1 MPEKMEH
8 ALKELA
14 EPINVHINEP
24 IAKKIVGVLKDTFI
38 TPNQVT
44 YLSVLVGFASGYSFS
59 QGNSISS
66 VFGGLLLELT
76 LILDCVDGQL
86 ARAKNMAS
94 DLGRLIDGIAGYFAY
109 LAVVYGIISGYPNS
123 STEVIAIAVFTILRA
138 ISYDYCKQT
147 IGMMALKGFDGVQ
160 MEIQSACKKLQKK
173 NSNILVLYFYYMQ
186 VQRLIFQGK
195 WETLGNMKNRE
206 VLESSILNSGQRK
219 EYLNKVRF
227 LVKVWR
233 WNGLDFPLFL
243 IAVLGLFSMRRI
255 NLSTHTRSSSLF
267 VWRRQKKRRESNKP
281 KTKRRLR
288 SNCTETNESNATS
301 KWWRKPPVVPMK

>member
-8 ALKELA
+8 VLKELA

-38 TPNQVT
+38 SPNQVT

-59 QGNSISS
+59 QGNSISCF
-66 VFGGLLLELT
+66 FGGLLLELT

-109 LAVVYGIISGYPNS
+109 LAVVYGIISGYPDF
-123 STEVIAIAVFTILRA
+123 STEIIVIAVFTILRA

-160 MEIQSACKKLQKK
+160 MEIQSTFKKLQK
-173 NSNILVLYFYYMQ
+173 NTSNVLVLYFYYMQ

-206 VLESSILNSGQRK
+206 ILELSILNSEQRK
-219 EYLNKVRF
+219 EYLSKVRL

-243 IAVLGLFSMRRI
+243 IAILGLFSMPGSSI
-255 NLSTHTRSSSLF
+255 NLLSYAISAQFIITYLLHFFLN
-267 VWRRQKKRRESNKP
+267 QKI
-281 KTKRRLR
+281 LR
-288 SNCTETNESNATS
+288 N
-301 KWWRKPPVVPMK
+301 PQVP

>member
-109 LAVVYGIISGYPNS
+109 LAVVYGIISGYPNF

-160 MEIQSACKKLQKK
+160 MEIQSTCEKLQIKT
-173 NSNILVLYFYYMQ
+173 SNILVLYFYYMQ

-195 WETLGNMKNRE
+195 WETLRNMKNRE
-206 VLESSILNSGQRK
+206 VLELSILNLEQRK
-219 EYLNKVRF
+219 EYLSKVRF
-227 LVKVWR
+227 LIKVWR

-243 IAVLGLFSMRRI
+243 IAVLGLFSMPG
-255 NLSTHTRSSSLF
+255 SSLNF
-267 VWRRQKKRRESNKP
+267 LAYAISTQFLITYLLHFFLN
-281 KTKRRLR
+281 
-288 SNCTETNESNATS
+288 
-301 KWWRKPPVVPMK
+301 RKILKNS

>member
-14 EPINVHINEP
+14 EPINLNINEP
-24 IAKKIVGVLKDTFI
+24 IAKKIVGVLKNTFI

-44 YLSVLVGFASGYSFS
+44 YFSVFVGFASGYSFS

-66 VFGGLLLELT
+66 IFGGLLLELT

-123 STEVIAIAVFTILRA
+123 STEVIVIAVFTILRA

-160 MEIQSACKKLQKK
+160 MEIQSTREKLQEKT
-173 NSNILVLYFYYMQ
+173 SNILVLYFYYMQ

-195 WETLGNMKNRE
+195 WETLRNIKNRE
-206 VLESSILNSGQRK
+206 VLKPSILNSQERK

-227 LVKVWR
+227 LVKIWR

-243 IAVLGLFSMRRI
+243 IAVLGLFSMPG
-255 NLSTHTRSSSLF
+255 SSLHF
-267 VWRRQKKRRESNKP
+267 LSYAISAQFLITYLLHFFLYRKI
-281 KTKRRLR
+281 LR
-288 SNCTETNESNATS
+288 N
-301 KWWRKPPVVPMK
+301 P

>member
-1 MPEKMEH
+1 MEH

-44 YLSVLVGFASGYSFS
+44 YLSVLIGFASGYSFS

-109 LAVVYGIISGYPNS
+109 LAVVYGIFSGYPNF

-160 MEIQSACKKLQKK
+160 MEIQSTCEKLKIK
-173 NSNILVLYFYYMQ
+173 ASNILVLYFYYMQ

-195 WETLGNMKNRE
+195 WETLRNMKNRE
-206 VLESSILNSGQRK
+206 ILEPSILNLEQRK
-219 EYLNKVRF
+219 EYLSKVRF
-227 LVKVWR
+227 LIKVWR

-243 IAVLGLFSMRRI
+243 IAVLGLFSMPG
-255 NLSTHTRSSSLF
+255 SSLNF
-267 VWRRQKKRRESNKP
+267 LAYAISAQFIITYLLHFFLHRKI
-281 KTKRRLR
+281 LR
-288 SNCTETNESNATS
+288 NS
-301 KWWRKPPVVPMK
+301 

>member
-1 MPEKMEH
+1 MPEKIEH

-109 LAVVYGIISGYPNS
+109 LAVVYGIISGYPNF

-160 MEIQSACKKLQKK
+160 MEIQSTCEKLQIKT
-173 NSNILVLYFYYMQ
+173 SNILVLYFYYMQ

-195 WETLGNMKNRE
+195 WETLRNMKNRE
-206 VLESSILNSGQRK
+206 VLEPSILNLEQRK
-219 EYLNKVRF
+219 EYLSKVRF
-227 LVKVWR
+227 LIKVWR

-243 IAVLGLFSMRRI
+243 IAVLGLFSMPG
-255 NLSTHTRSSSLF
+255 SSLNF
-267 VWRRQKKRRESNKP
+267 LAYAISAQFLITYLLHFFLNRKI
-281 KTKRRLR
+281 LR
-288 SNCTETNESNATS
+288 NF
-301 KWWRKPPVVPMK
+301 

>member
-14 EPINVHINEP
+14 EPINLNINEP
-24 IAKKIVGVLKDTFI
+24 IAKKIVGVLKNTFI

-44 YLSVLVGFASGYSFS
+44 YFSVFVGFASGYSFS

-66 VFGGLLLELT
+66 IFGGLLLELT

-123 STEVIAIAVFTILRA
+123 STEVIVIAVFTILRA

-160 MEIQSACKKLQKK
+160 MEIQSTREKLQEKT
-173 NSNILVLYFYYMQ
+173 SNILVLYFYYMQ

-195 WETLGNMKNRE
+195 WETLRNIKNRE
-206 VLESSILNSGQRK
+206 VLKPSILNSQERK

-227 LVKVWR
+227 LVKIWR

-243 IAVLGLFSMRRI
+243 IAILGLFSMPG
-255 NLSTHTRSSSLF
+255 SSLNF
-267 VWRRQKKRRESNKP
+267 LAYAISAQFLITYLFHFFLNRKI
-281 KTKRRLR
+281 LR
-288 SNCTETNESNATS
+288 NS
-301 KWWRKPPVVPMK
+301 

>member
-66 VFGGLLLELT
+66 IFGGLLLELT

-160 MEIQSACKKLQKK
+160 MEIQSTCEKLQKK
-173 NSNILVLYFYYMQ
+173 TSNILVLYFYYMQ

-206 VLESSILNSGQRK
+206 VLEPSILNSGQRK

-227 LVKVWR
+227 LVKIWR

-243 IAVLGLFSMRRI
+243 IAVLGLFSMPG
-255 NLSTHTRSSSLF
+255 SSLHF
-267 VWRRQKKRRESNKP
+267 LSYAISTQFLITYILHFFLNRKI
-281 KTKRRLR
+281 LR
-288 SNCTETNESNATS
+288 KS
-301 KWWRKPPVVPMK
+301 

>member
-1 MPEKMEH
+1 MEH

-14 EPINVHINEP
+14 EPINIHINDP
-24 IAKKIVGVLKDTFI
+24 IAKTIVGVLKDTFI

-44 YLSVLVGFASGYSFS
+44 YLSVLAGFASGYSFS

-66 VFGGLLLELT
+66 IFGGSLLELT

-109 LAVVYGIISGYPNS
+109 LAVVYGIISGYPNF
-123 STEVIAIAVFTILRA
+123 STEVIVIAIFTILSA
-138 ISYDYCKQT
+138 VSYDYCKQT
-147 IGMMALKGFDGVQ
+147 MGMMALKGFDGVQ
-160 MEIQSACKKLQKK
+160 MEIQNTFEKLQKK
-173 NSNILVLYFYYMQ
+173 TSNILVLYFYYMQ

-195 WETLGNMKNRE
+195 WGTLRNMKNRE
-206 VLESSILNSGQRK
+206 VLEPSILNSEQRK
-219 EYLNKVRF
+219 EYLSKVRF

-243 IAVLGLFSMRRI
+243 IAVLGLFSMPG
-255 NLSTHTRSSSLF
+255 SSLNF
-267 VWRRQKKRRESNKP
+267 LAYAISAQFIITYLLHFFLHRKI
-281 KTKRRLR
+281 LR
-288 SNCTETNESNATS
+288 NS
-301 KWWRKPPVVPMK
+301 

>member
-14 EPINVHINEP
+14 APINLHINEP

-109 LAVVYGIISGYPNS
+109 LAVVYGIISGYPNF
-123 STEVIAIAVFTILRA
+123 STEVIVIAVFTILRA

-160 MEIQSACKKLQKK
+160 MEIQSTCEKLQIKT
-173 NSNILVLYFYYMQ
+173 SNILVLYFYYMQ

-195 WETLGNMKNRE
+195 WETLRNMKNRE
-206 VLESSILNSGQRK
+206 VLEPSILNLEQRK
-219 EYLNKVRF
+219 EYLSKVRF

-243 IAVLGLFSMRRI
+243 IAVLGLFSMPG
-255 NLSTHTRSSSLF
+255 SSLHF
-267 VWRRQKKRRESNKP
+267 LSYAISAQFLLTYLLHFFLNRKI
-281 KTKRRLR
+281 LR
-288 SNCTETNESNATS
+288 KS
-301 KWWRKPPVVPMK
+301 

>member
-14 EPINVHINEP
+14 EPINLHINEP

-66 VFGGLLLELT
+66 IFGGLLLELT

-109 LAVVYGIISGYPNS
+109 LAVVYGIISGYPNF
-123 STEVIAIAVFTILRA
+123 STEVIVIAVFTILRA
-138 ISYDYCKQT
+138 VSYDYCKQT
-147 IGMMALKGFDGVQ
+147 MGMMALKGFDGVQ
-160 MEIQSACKKLQKK
+160 MEIQNTFEKLQKK
-173 NSNILVLYFYYMQ
+173 TSNILVLYFYYMQ
-186 VQRLIFQGK
+186 VQRLIFQAK

-206 VLESSILNSGQRK
+206 VLEPSILNSGQRK

-227 LVKVWR
+227 LVKIWR

-243 IAVLGLFSMRRI
+243 IAVLGLFSMPG
-255 NLSTHTRSSSLF
+255 SSLHF
-267 VWRRQKKRRESNKP
+267 LSYAISAQFLLTYLLHFFLNRKI
-281 KTKRRLR
+281 LR
-288 SNCTETNESNATS
+288 KS
-301 KWWRKPPVVPMK
+301 

>member
-14 EPINVHINEP
+14 EPINLHINEP

-44 YLSVLVGFASGYSFS
+44 CLSVLVGFASGYSFS
-59 QGNSISS
+59 QGNWISS
-66 VFGGLLLELT
+66 IFGGLLLELT

-109 LAVVYGIISGYPNS
+109 LAVVYGIISGYPNF

-160 MEIQSACKKLQKK
+160 MEIQSTCEKLKIK
-173 NSNILVLYFYYMQ
+173 ASNILVLYFYYMQ
-186 VQRLIFQGK
+186 VQR
-195 WETLGNMKNRE
+195 
-206 VLESSILNSGQRK
+206 
-219 EYLNKVRF
+219 
-227 LVKVWR
+227 
-233 WNGLDFPLFL
+233 
-243 IAVLGLFSMRRI
+243 
-255 NLSTHTRSSSLF
+255 
-267 VWRRQKKRRESNKP
+267 
-281 KTKRRLR
+281 
-288 SNCTETNESNATS
+288 
-301 KWWRKPPVVPMK
+301 